1 MFETDRDKQMIQFF
15 INSRPVPRAI
25 ARHRLEE
32 ANPRHTP
39 EQIAEKIQEAL
50 ANEPES
56 IRFLGAFGVE
66 IHRSKN

>member
-1 MFETDRDKQMIQFF
+1 MIQFF

-39 EQIAEKIQEAL
+39 QQIAEKIRDAL
-50 ANEPES
+50 ANDRES
-56 IRFLGAFGVE
+56 IRFLSAFGVE
-66 IHRSKN
+66 IARSKN

>member
-1 MFETDRDKQMIQFF
+1 MIQFF

-39 EQIAEKIQEAL
+39 QQIADKIRNAL
-50 ANEPES
+50 ANDKEAL
-56 IRFLGAFGVE
+56 RFLGAFGVE
-66 IHRSKN
+66 IQRNET